1 MFTVVLSIS
10 YYIMYYCLDNTLFF
24 ILFKIK
30 LLFVST
36 FVISF
41 QPPHFLGLTMID
53 SRILNF
59 STVGLDKIVERFL
72 YTFFI

>member
-1 MFTVVLSIS
+1 MFNVVLSIV

-30 LLFVST
+30 LLLVST

-41 QPPHFLGLTMID
+41 QPPFFLGLTMTD

-59 STVGLDKIVERFL
+59 STVGLDKLVGRFL
-72 YTFFI
+72 YTFFV

>member
-41 QPPHFLGLTMID
+41 QPPRFLGLTVID

-59 STVGLDKIVERFL
+59 STVGLDKIVGRFL
-72 YTFFI
+72 YTFFV